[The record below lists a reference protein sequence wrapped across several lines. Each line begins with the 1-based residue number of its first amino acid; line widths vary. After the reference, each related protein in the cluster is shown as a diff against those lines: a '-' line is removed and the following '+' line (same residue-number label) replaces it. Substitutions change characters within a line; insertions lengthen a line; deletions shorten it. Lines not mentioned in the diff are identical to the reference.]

1 MNNFWLVSQ
10 AVLSVFIITV
20 VLLQT
25 QGGGIGPAFG
35 GGSESYH
42 TKRGL
47 EKVLFNATIV
57 LIVLFAIASIAS
69 LVTK

>member
-10 AVLSVFIITV
+10 AVLSVLIITA

-35 GGSESYH
+35 GSTNSYH

-47 EKVLFNATIV
+47 EKVIFNATIV
-57 LIVLFAIASIAS
+57 LIILFALASIGS
-69 LVTK
+69 LITK

>member
-1 MNNFWLVSQ
+1 MNNFWLIAQ

-35 GGSESYH
+35 GGSGNYH

-57 LIVLFAIASIAS
+57 LIVLFAIAYIAS

>member
-1 MNNFWLVSQ
+1 MNNIWLIVQ
-10 AVLSVFIITV
+10 AVLSVLIITS
-20 VLLQT
+20 VLLQS
-25 QGGGIGPAFG
+25 QSGGIGPTFG
-35 GGSESYH
+35 GGGSYH

>member
-1 MNNFWLVSQ
+1 MNNFWLVAQ

-69 LVTK
+69 LITK

>member
-1 MNNFWLVSQ
+1 MNNIWLIVQ
-10 AVLSVFIITV
+10 AVLSVLIITS
-20 VLLQT
+20 VLLQS
-25 QGGGIGPAFG
+25 QSGGIGPTFG
-35 GGSESYH
+35 GGGGSYH

>member
-1 MNNFWLVSQ
+1 MNNFWLISQ
-10 AVLSVFIITV
+10 AVLSVLIITA

-35 GGSESYH
+35 GSTNSYH

-47 EKVLFNATIV
+47 EKVIFNATIV
-57 LIVLFAIASIAS
+57 LIILFAIASISS

>member
-1 MNNFWLVSQ
+1 MNNFWLITQ
-10 AVLSVFIITV
+10 AVLSVLIITV

-25 QGGGIGPAFG
+25 QSGGIGQAFG
-35 GGSESYH
+35 GGSNSYH

-47 EKVLFNATIV
+47 EKVLFNATIA